1 MEQLDV
7 EFLLIRKL
15 NKMLRP
21 RLYRTLPQEL
31 IKAPSTALTPI
42 QKDTLPVVE
51 NTPLTRAG
59 RPLRKVAQKA
69 HGVHAIEQSK
79 SKLHGWVTEDQ
90 DTDTETLLTT
100 RTRLPALLSHKVSSE
115 SPSTARSPTPDID
128 ASLSSDD
135 QEDLTWDS
143 SPESMQLTFTNSNLT
158 YNPATNLVGCQRL
171 HATLIPQLTRSNA
184 FRSPR
189 TSQDTT
195 PTLQVHV
202 KSRIPR
208 PSSALDVHT
217 RQVNDLTDVLPLPE
231 RTISN
236 SQDTPQRTRV
246 FNRTSRN
253 RRPINYRTYHL
264 TGNTGHKEER
274 DE

>member
-1 MEQLDV
+1 
-7 EFLLIRKL
+7 
-15 NKMLRP
+15 
-21 RLYRTLPQEL
+21 
-31 IKAPSTALTPI
+31 
-42 QKDTLPVVE
+42 
-51 NTPLTRAG
+51 
-59 RPLRKVAQKA
+59 
-69 HGVHAIEQSK
+69 
-79 SKLHGWVTEDQ
+79 
-90 DTDTETLLTT
+90 
-100 RTRLPALLSHKVSSE
+100 
-115 SPSTARSPTPDID
+115 
-128 ASLSSDD
+128 
-135 QEDLTWDS
+135 
-143 SPESMQLTFTNSNLT
+143 MQLTFTNSNLT
-158 YNPATNLVGCQRL
+158 YNPATNLVGRQRL

-236 SQDTPQRTRV
+236 PQDTPQRTRV

-264 TGNTGHKEER
+264 TGNTGHEEKR